1 MKVAV
6 LFDLSDPSTGGAFTF
21 NKTIYDG
28 LLSFQGKTQI
38 EFLKVH
44 SVKNSLGLLPD
55 IALPGPFRQKIF
67 FMRSLVR
74 QIFSRRFIRSGV
86 SIQICRS
93 TALYSALKDKGVEFV
108 WAVQPIGFPLSIPY
122 MTTSWDI
129 AHRITP
135 YFSEVSGNGDL
146 YKKRDETARQV
157 FNRAFRIIVGTQ
169 RGAEEI
175 GLAYGV
181 NSERFSVQAFPVKE
195 VRNLGGLERI
205 KNRFVYPANFWPHK
219 NHLILV
225 EALRLAQ
232 DQYGEKIELL
242 LTGVDKGALK
252 FLQLRINELSL
263 QENVTLAGF
272 VTEESLARVFQTS
285 NALVFPS
292 LIGPDNLPPLE
303 AMSHGAR
310 IIVADIPG
318 AREQFQE
325 FAEYFNPNDKFELAN
340 IMLKSLA
347 DFGKTEDDKISKND
361 FLKIHSVENY
371 IAGIIKEIE
380 LNSMV
385 LRNIQG

>member
-1 MKVAV
+1 
-6 LFDLSDPSTGGAFTF
+6 
-21 NKTIYDG
+21 
-28 LLSFQGKTQI
+28 
-38 EFLKVH
+38 
-44 SVKNSLGLLPD
+44 
-55 IALPGPFRQKIF
+55 
-67 FMRSLVR
+67 
-74 QIFSRRFIRSGV
+74 
-86 SIQICRS
+86 
-93 TALYSALKDKGVEFV
+93 
-108 WAVQPIGFPLSIPY
+108 
-122 MTTSWDI
+122 
-129 AHRITP
+129 
-135 YFSEVSGNGDL
+135 
-146 YKKRDETARQV
+146 
-157 FNRAFRIIVGTQ
+157 
-169 RGAEEI
+169 
-175 GLAYGV
+175 
-181 NSERFSVQAFPVKE
+181 
-195 VRNLGGLERI
+195 
-205 KNRFVYPANFWPHK
+205 
-219 NHLILV
+219 
-225 EALRLAQ
+225 
-232 DQYGEKIELL
+232 
-242 LTGVDKGALK
+242 
-252 FLQLRINELSL
+252 LRINELSL

-340 IMLKSLA
+340 IMLKLLA